1 MYINDLS
8 LYSYFLVILLKIIF
22 SWPSFALLCSLFLS
36 LTFFSFFLSL
46 LFFPLCFFFFFLV
59 NIFKILNSQ
68 PMLRIPSL
76 DNFFFLILMQ
86 PQVLRKRLHPDCFGA
101 S

>member
-22 SWPSFALLCSLFLS
+22 SWPSFALPHSLFLS

-46 LFFPLCFFFFFLV
+46 LFFPLWFFFFFFFLV

-76 DNFFFLILMQ
+76 DNFFIL
-86 PQVLRKRLHPDCFGA
+86 F
-101 S
+101 